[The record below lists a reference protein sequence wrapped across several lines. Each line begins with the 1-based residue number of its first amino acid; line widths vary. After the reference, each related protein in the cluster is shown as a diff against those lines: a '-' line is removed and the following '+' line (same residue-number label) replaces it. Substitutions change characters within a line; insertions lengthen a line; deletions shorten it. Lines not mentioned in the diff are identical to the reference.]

1 MKLSLALT
9 VIMMSGMPW
18 ASAQKVTEEPQED
31 PVQEAIR
38 EFNRRDSEKPNEV
51 TVVLD
56 PIGTP
61 PATPTVQETT
71 VDAPAS
77 TPEKPVLVTGKPRED
92 ADLIQDSSSSEPV
105 TDEPES
111 PTQEPSAEP
120 TPNSTAAESV
130 EDDASPK
137 PQKGLAVRVEKLQ
150 EGSGVMDPTQV
161 KLLAPFPAKPLAE
174 APAGWR
180 LEYSENAPP
189 FTREVELAPGK
200 KITLKVRPH
209 LLVPEADGAAV
220 FNVSEP
226 GFDPAIGYHQ
236 DSTVGAVLSHSIRQ
250 LDEDSKQLGA
260 AIDDLQQLLVSL
272 PKPEPKPEVKPEPSR
287 KR

>member
-1 MKLSLALT
+1 MKLRLAFTALMLT
-9 VIMMSGMPW
+9 GMPW
-18 ASAQKVTEEPQED
+18 ADAQKVTEEPQED

-56 PIGTP
+56 PEGAP
-61 PATPTVQETT
+61 PAVPAAEEAAPTT
-71 VDAPAS
+71 PAS
-77 TPEKPVLVTGKPRED
+77 TPDQPVLVTGKPRED
-92 ADLIQDSSSSEPV
+92 ADLAV
-105 TDEPES
+105 ES
-111 PTQEPSAEP
+111 PPAAVSGEPALQEAPEK
-120 TPNSTAAESV
+120 SV
-130 EDDASPK
+130 IATSPDDGIATK

-150 EGSGVMDPTQV
+150 EGSGVMDPNQV

-236 DSTVGAVLSHSIRQ
+236 NATVGAVLSHSIRQ
-250 LDEDSKQLGA
+250 LDDDAKHLGA
-260 AIDDLQQLLVSL
+260 AIDNLQQLLVSL
-272 PKPEPKPEVKPEPSR
+272 PKPEPKPEVKSEPSR

>member
-1 MKLSLALT
+1 MKLRLALT
-9 VIMMSGMPW
+9 AIMLTGMPW
-18 ASAQKVTEEPQED
+18 ATAQKVTEEPQED

-38 EFNRRDSEKPNEV
+38 EFNRQDAEKPNEV

-56 PIGTP
+56 PVGEP
-61 PATPTVQETT
+61 PA
-71 VDAPAS
+71 APAGEEAATE
-77 TPEKPVLVTGKPRED
+77 TPANDPDQPVLVTGKPRED
-92 ADLIQDSSSSEPV
+92 ADLVNESPPADASADSAPQESAEETALAPA
-105 TDEPES
+105 TDES
-111 PTQEPSAEP
+111 APT
-120 TPNSTAAESV
+120 
-130 EDDASPK
+130 K
-137 PQKGLAVRVEKLQ
+137 PHKGLAVRVEKIQ
-150 EGSGVMDPTQV
+150 EGTGIMDPSKV

-226 GFDPAIGYHQ
+226 GFDPAIGYRQ
-236 DSTVGAVLSHSIRQ
+236 NATVGAVLSDSIRQ
-250 LDEDSKQLGA
+250 LDDDAKHLGA
-260 AIDDLQQLLVSL
+260 AIDNLQQLLVSL
-272 PKPEPKPEVKPEPSR
+272 PKPEPKPEVKSEPSR

>member
-1 MKLSLALT
+1 MKLRLAFTALMLT
-9 VIMMSGMPW
+9 GMPW
-18 ASAQKVTEEPQED
+18 ADAQKVTEEPQED

-56 PIGTP
+56 PVGAP
-61 PATPTVQETT
+61 PAVPAAEEAAPTTPG
-71 VDAPAS
+71 S
-77 TPEKPVLVTGKPRED
+77 TPDQPVLVTGKPRED
-92 ADLIQDSSSSEPV
+92 ADLAV
-105 TDEPES
+105 ES
-111 PTQEPSAEP
+111 PPAAVSGEPALQEAPEK
-120 TPNSTAAESV
+120 SV
-130 EDDASPK
+130 IATSPDDGIATT

-150 EGSGVMDPTQV
+150 EGSGVMDPNQV

-236 DSTVGAVLSHSIRQ
+236 NATVGAVLSHSIRQ
-250 LDEDSKQLGA
+250 LDDDAKHLGA
-260 AIDDLQQLLVSL
+260 AIDNLQQLLVSL
-272 PKPEPKPEVKPEPSR
+272 PKPEPKPEVKSEPSR

>member
-1 MKLSLALT
+1 MKLRLALT
-9 VIMMSGMPW
+9 AILLTGMPW
-18 ASAQKVTEEPQED
+18 AAAQKVTEEPQED

-56 PIGTP
+56 PVGTP
-61 PATPTVQETT
+61 PA
-71 VDAPAS
+71 APAS
-77 TPEKPVLVTGKPRED
+77 EEAATETPAAPDQPVLVTGKPRED
-92 ADLIQDSSSSEPV
+92 SDLVEESPPTDANAEPAAQEASEESALAPA
-105 TDEPES
+105 TDE
-111 PTQEPSAEP
+111 SAP
-120 TPNSTAAESV
+120 A
-130 EDDASPK
+130 K
-137 PQKGLAVRVEKLQ
+137 PHKGLAVRVEKIQ
-150 EGSGVMDPTQV
+150 EGTGVMDPTQV

-226 GFDPAIGYHQ
+226 GFDPTIGYHQ
-236 DSTVGAVLSHSIRQ
+236 NATVGAVLSDSIRQ
-250 LDEDSKQLGA
+250 LDDDAKHLGA
-260 AIDDLQQLLVSL
+260 AIDNLQQLLVSL
-272 PKPEPKPEVKPEPSR
+272 PKPEPKPEVKSEPSR